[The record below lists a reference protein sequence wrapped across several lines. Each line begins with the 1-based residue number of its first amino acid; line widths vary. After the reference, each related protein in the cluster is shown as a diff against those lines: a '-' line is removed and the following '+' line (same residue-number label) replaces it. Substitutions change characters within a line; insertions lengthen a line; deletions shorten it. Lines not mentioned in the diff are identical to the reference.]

1 MEEDK
6 QNPEHRS
13 NKVRRRQAAGSSS
26 DSSHVEVSVDDVM
39 DKKGLTHTKDTR
51 KSLEAPW
58 IIRSFSGSTSHLEK
72 GNVTKQKGFY
82 VSVFPVFIFNSL
94 RVKKHLRRSVLQ
106 GIFPRSA
113 SRVLARARRRNNRLV
128 GDLKKMNSSKD
139 EMKM

>member
-26 DSSHVEVSVDDVM
+26 DSSDVE
-39 DKKGLTHTKDTR
+39 
-51 KSLEAPW
+51 
-58 IIRSFSGSTSHLEK
+58 
-72 GNVTKQKGFY
+72 
-82 VSVFPVFIFNSL
+82 
-94 RVKKHLRRSVLQ
+94 

-128 GDLKKMNSSKD
+128 GDFKKMNSSKD
-139 EMKM
+139 EMKMNREEERNLYVTTVTNPSQHLDL